1 MRARLTLWFIAAVVV
16 IIAAIMVG
24 VYAVLSEQLRSD
36 LDSRLIQQINRYQEA
51 VASAPDVESLVV
63 LTREYLAGNR
73 GESLGRAGFVL
84 SLLTKQG
91 DVVSNSSEV
100 RPEELPQARE
110 LLESG
115 VPFSAEA
122 RWGSEDYRVVGTVVE
137 LKGEPVAAIFLAGSM
152 EAIAATLR
160 RLLVL
165 LGLGGLVGIGA
176 VGLGSWVLL
185 GQALEPVR
193 RITRTAAAITREDL
207 SKRIGYEGPNDEIGE
222 LAQTMD
228 AMLDRLEQAFALQER
243 FISDVSHELR
253 TPITIAKG
261 HLQVLDRQSNPS
273 PELMREE
280 HALVIEELDRMDRL
294 VGDLLTLARA
304 GRADLLHKEQV
315 DLDVFLRSLVQQGP
329 HLGDREWK
337 IDSLPGGSV
346 EADQD
351 RLTQVFLNLLQNAV
365 AHTKDGQ
372 VIAVGGRWNPGGR
385 AVSLWVRDEGEGM
398 SEEVRRQVFERF
410 YRGEGRPSGGR
421 VGLGLAIARA
431 LVEAHGGTIEVE
443 SSPGQGAKFVVTLP
457 AFSPSATRS

>member
-1 MRARLTLWFIAAVVV
+1 LRLRLTLWFVVAVVV

-36 LDSRLIQQINRYQEA
+36 LDTRLVQQINRYQEA
-51 VASAPDVESLVV
+51 VASASDVNSLFA

-73 GESLGRAGFVL
+73 GEALGRAGFVL
-84 SLLTKQG
+84 SLLTKAG

-100 RPEELPQARE
+100 RPEELPQAKD
-110 LLESG
+110 LLSSG
-115 VPFSAEA
+115 VPFSTEA
-122 RWGSEDYRVVGTVVE
+122 RWGSETYRVAGTVVK
-137 LKGEPVAAIFLAGSM
+137 LKGEPVAAIFVAGSM
-152 EAIAATLR
+152 QSILDTLR

-165 LGLGGLVGIGA
+165 LGLGGLVGCGA

-207 SKRIGYEGPNDEIGE
+207 SRRIGYEGPNDEIGE
-222 LAQTMD
+222 LARTMD

-261 HLQVLDRQSNPS
+261 HLQVLDRQSSPS
-273 PELMREE
+273 AELMREE

-304 GRADLLHKEQV
+304 GRADLLQKEPV
-315 DLDVFLRSLVQQGP
+315 DLDVFLKSLVQQGP

-337 IDSLPGGSV
+337 IDSLPGGTI

-351 RLTQVFLNLLQNAV
+351 RLTQVFLNLLHNAV
-365 AHTKDGQ
+365 AHTKEGQ
-372 VIAVGGRWNPGGR
+372 VIAVGGRWRSDGR

-398 SEEVRRQVFERF
+398 GEEVRRQVFERF

-443 SSPGQGAKFVVTLP
+443 SSPGRGAKFVVTLP
-457 AFSPSATRS
+457 ASYSSLRS